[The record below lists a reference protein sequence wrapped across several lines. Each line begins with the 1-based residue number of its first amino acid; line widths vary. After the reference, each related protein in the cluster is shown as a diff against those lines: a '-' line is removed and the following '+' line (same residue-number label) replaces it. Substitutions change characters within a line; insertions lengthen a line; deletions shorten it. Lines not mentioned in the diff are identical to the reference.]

1 MDLFLNHL
9 EWIPHRCSDSRAY
22 RLSTLLNMEFI
33 FTSLGEVQPQTK
45 IYMYIHTFFFFRHKA
60 QYWFNSWPIVI
71 TFVIQFLFESWGL
84 NGIKTNPKHNIT
96 IWSLGVRFVAE
107 ILQLVQGTHCRIK
120 DLNVEA
126 WLFGGALLRDNP
138 DKNACHCRGVAS
150 TPWSLHY
157 SKKTPAVDA
166 NRLYRIVPKHCNWR
180 LKDLL
185 GVPVNTRSSCGRG
198 EKKIKNPAVVSHQE
212 KQECAYSARS

>member
-1 MDLFLNHL
+1 MDTTQVQ
-9 EWIPHRCSDSRAY
+9 R
-22 RLSTLLNMEFI
+22 
-33 FTSLGEVQPQTK
+33 FTSLSS
-45 IYMYIHTFFFFRHKA
+45 IYLVEHGVDLHFTRRSATTNKELHVHTYIFFFSP
-60 QYWFNSWPIVI
+60 QGTVL
-71 TFVIQFLFESWGL
+71 IQLLAYCNYFCDSISFWSWGL

-107 ILQLVQGTHCRIK
+107 ILQVVQGTHCRIK

-126 WLFGGALLRDNP
+126 WLFGGALLLDNP

-166 NRLYRIVPKHCNWR
+166 NRLYRIVPKHWNWH

-185 GVPVNTRSSCGRG
+185 GVPVNTRSSCGRR
-198 EKKIKNPAVVSHQE
+198 KKKNPAVVSHQE
-212 KQECAYSARS
+212 KQECANSARS

>member
-1 MDLFLNHL
+1 M
-9 EWIPHRCSDSRAY
+9 R
-22 RLSTLLNMEFI
+22 
-33 FTSLGEVQPQTK
+33 
-45 IYMYIHTFFFFRHKA
+45 FF
-60 QYWFNSWPIVI
+60 
-71 TFVIQFLFESWGL
+71 
-84 NGIKTNPKHNIT
+84 
-96 IWSLGVRFVAE
+96 AE
-107 ILQLVQGTHCRIK
+107 ILQVVQGTHCRIK

-166 NRLYRIVPKHCNWR
+166 NRLYRIVPKHWNWH

-198 EKKIKNPAVVSHQE
+198 KKKKSSCSFSPGKTRMCILSQIIKRSFRMSSHSSTIMGSSHYHTKGKCLSTLNANYFPSCTLAFMWRFIVIFLWCEGYAASQIMEKTKQKGPFEVS
-212 KQECAYSARS
+212 AYE

>member
-1 MDLFLNHL
+1 MLKVRVRRLDLKTTITSWCNLLFLFFQDWNVNGFVSK
-9 EWIPHRCSDSRAY
+9 PFGMDTTQVQR
-22 RLSTLLNMEFI
+22 
-33 FTSLGEVQPQTK
+33 FTSLSSIYLVEHGVDLHFTRRSATTNKELHVHTYICFFSPQGT
-45 IYMYIHTFFFFRHKA
+45 
-60 QYWFNSWPIVI
+60 VL
-71 TFVIQFLFESWGL
+71 IQLLAYCNHFCDSISFWSWGL

-107 ILQLVQGTHCRIK
+107 ILQVVQGTHCRIK

-157 SKKTPAVDA
+157 SNA
-166 NRLYRIVPKHCNWR
+166 CSWR
-180 LKDLL
+180 
-185 GVPVNTRSSCGRG
+185 G
-198 EKKIKNPAVVSHQE
+198 
-212 KQECAYSARS
+212 